1 MRPGAAWSPLIRV
14 WRTGVFAPA
23 AMTSSAAGRPSTRED
38 FDFMERAGRGAS
50 SVVFK
55 ARRKADG
62 KIYCVKEIDMSAVV
76 PEEEEQ
82 ALREVQLLASFEHP
96 YVIRYF
102 DSFLDDEILHIVMEW
117 AEHGTLSDRLKAP
130 GGEILSEQQVWKW
143 TLQIVVGLNHMH
155 ARKVLHRDLKS
166 ANVFI
171 TAAGDAKIGDL
182 GVSRALTTMQE
193 MAHTVVGTPYYLSP
207 ELCEGRPYNVKS
219 DVWALGC
226 IMFEMCSGGSMP
238 FQASNQGALI
248 LKILS
253 GKQAAL
259 PEGRYSD
266 DLDDL
271 VSRCL
276 TKAWQ
281 RRPDTTEI
289 LARQDVVK
297 QARMLQIKLPAEENL
312 FGEQAGRGGR
322 GLREAAGID
331 QDMQFGLNRLHSA
344 PAAPQSRE
352 GGQKPSYLGS
362 QEEHAG
368 SESSLGDTGSSS
380 GTNPSGGYSPERDG
394 FSEADGAEAGGRG
407 AAAGRRKGRRRNISV
422 CQSLQELDLG
432 GEEVPWKVQGPA
444 SDGVEGDL
452 LPAARGF
459 HNNKN
464 RQVRDID
471 HLGRHPPRPPD
482 AGHSGNPRTNMLVSF
497 LFCLYVMCLC
507 SVFSILIDIE
517 YSVFHNFEGGR
528 MVMKLTQHEHL
539 LFSLSCFCATYILV
553 PTFGI
558 CGGCGFF
565 QMPKGGRWGRHIREE
580 AITGHRPVLG
590 WCKSGGPAS
599 AATSAIRRG
608 GHIRGGGSA
617 AANDILS

>member
-1 MRPGAAWSPLIRV
+1 VQGWDRRPGRAGKGQDIHRAGASRGAAFVGTPRPRCRSTCWV
-14 WRTGVFAPA
+14 EPA
-23 AMTSSAAGRPSTRED
+23 AAKPAGGRGGPAATSRGPRQSRTLWGAEGQGSVSATASAAATRVQAAGAGPRPGRTCGCSPIHFLLGSKRLLCWGAPVTMTSSSGGPSTRED

-62 KIYCVKEIDMSAVV
+62 KVYCVKEIDMSAVV

-130 GGEILSEQQVWKW
+130 GGECLSESQVWKW
-143 TLQIVVGLNHMH
+143 SLQIIVGLNHMH
-155 ARKVLHRDLKS
+155 TRKVLHRDLKS

-259 PEGRYSD
+259 PQGRYSD
-266 DLDDL
+266 DIDDL

-297 QARMLQIKLPAEENL
+297 QARAQQIKLPESKQSSER
-312 FGEQAGRGGR
+312 GGRGGR
-322 GLREAAGID
+322 DLREAAGMGRD
-331 QDMQFGLNRLHSA
+331 TDFCLNRLHSA

-352 GGQKPSYLGS
+352 GGQKPSYLGV
-362 QEEHAG
+362 QDDGIGG
-368 SESSLGDTGSSS
+368 SEGGGSLGDTGSSS
-380 GTNPSGGYSPERDG
+380 GTGGCSPDRDSFG
-394 FSEADGAEAGGRG
+394 SEVDGVEAGG
-407 AAAGRRKGRRRNISV
+407 AAAGRRKGRRRNIAV

-432 GEEVPWKVQGPA
+432 AAGVGGSEEEVAWKIQGGA
-444 SDGVEGDL
+444 ADSADSEF
-452 LPAARGF
+452 PAACGLQ
-459 HNNKN
+459 NNRARPVK
-464 RQVRDID
+464 DID
-471 HLGRHPPRPPD
+471 HLGRHPPRPPPE
-482 AGHSGNPRTNMLVSF
+482 GGPSGNPRSNMLV
-497 LFCLYVMCLC
+497 
-507 SVFSILIDIE
+507 
-517 YSVFHNFEGGR
+517 
-528 MVMKLTQHEHL
+528 
-539 LFSLSCFCATYILV
+539 
-553 PTFGI
+553 
-558 CGGCGFF
+558 
-565 QMPKGGRWGRHIREE
+565 
-580 AITGHRPVLG
+580 
-590 WCKSGGPAS
+590 
-599 AATSAIRRG
+599 
-608 GHIRGGGSA
+608 
-617 AANDILS
+617 